1 MKRDLSALLDKEF
14 DLLIIGGG
22 ITGACIARDAT
33 LRGLSV
39 ALLEK
44 NDFASATTA
53 ASSKLIHGGLRYLQN
68 FEISLV
74 RESLRERRTWS
85 VIAPHMVYPLTFLMP
100 TSAKKRIRG
109 RIKMAIGLMAYDWLA
124 YDRNR
129 IEDPDKL
136 LPAHKHLSRDE
147 ILALEPA
154 LDASEFTG
162 AMMFYDY
169 QMYAPERLAIECI
182 ESAAERGA
190 VAANYVEVTQFIKEG
205 ERVVGVRVQD
215 HLTGAGALEVRGRVL
230 VNAAGPWADVL
241 MGLLAGGH
249 TARQLIRSK
258 GIHIIT
264 RALTQQHAV
273 AVPFDGGHFF
283 ILPWRGHSLIGT
295 TDTVFKGDPDVFHVT
310 EKDISDFLEV
320 INKGFP
326 SARLSRADVLH
337 FYGGLRPIVDT
348 GAENGDEDEGDDEAP
363 DSYNASRASEVYDHE
378 ANDGIKGVITAIGGK
393 WTTSRNLAELVVD
406 LALKKLERPE
416 IPCVT
421 ATTPTYGG
429 EVGQLAPFM
438 LEALQKYPQWPAEVI
453 DNLARNYGTRL
464 GDVLA
469 LADAE
474 PALGERICDAT
485 PDIAAQVA
493 YAVRQEMAASLDD
506 VLFRRT
512 GVGTLGSPGDAAI
525 QKVADL
531 MGAELEWDKKE
542 RAAQVRR
549 SLAHFMPS
557 SRTRAIVNP
566 HSMGDRTATNWPNML
581 SRLTAALG
589 TVDFVFTDAPMAAK
603 HLTRQALK
611 DGVDQIIAVGGDGTV
626 NEVVNGFF
634 EKGEPINPDAV
645 LAILPSGTGGDLRR
659 TLTLPDTREAQIERI
674 ARGEIRRIDLGKVT
688 YRDDA
693 TGEQVVRYFD
703 NIASFG
709 LSGLADRIVN
719 GLKYSKRLGGK
730 FAFQWGM
737 IKALASYRRQPVRLR
752 VDEAFDQVVNVTTTA
767 VCNGRY
773 FGGGMHM
780 APNALPDDG
789 LFDVII
795 VADVGPIELLTKSRS
810 IYSGNH
816 LRYNKVTALRGRKI
830 TATPVRGAGPVLLD
844 IDGEAPGRLPAT
856 FEILPRALC
865 VRC

>member
-1 MKRDLSALLDKEF
+1 MKRDLAVLTAKRF
-14 DLLIIGGG
+14 DLVVVGGG
-22 ITGACIARDAT
+22 ITGACIARDAS

-39 ALLEK
+39 ALLER
-44 NDFASATTA
+44 NDFAGATTS

-129 IEDPDKL
+129 PEDPDKS

-147 ILALEPA
+147 ILALEPGLA
-154 LDASEFTG
+154 ETEISG

-169 QMYAPERLAIECI
+169 QMYSPERLAIECI
-182 ESAAERGA
+182 EGA
-190 VAANYVEVTQFIKEG
+190 VANGAAAANYVEVTQFLKEDD
-205 ERVVGVRVQD
+205 RVTGVGAHD
-215 HLTGAGALEVRGRVL
+215 HIGGVGSFEVRGSVV

-241 MGLLAGGH
+241 MAQLAGGH
-249 TARQLIRSK
+249 QARQLIRSK
-258 GIHIIT
+258 GIHILT
-264 RALTQQHAV
+264 RALTQSHAV
-273 AVPFDGGHFF
+273 AVPFEGGHFF
-283 ILPWRGHSLIGT
+283 ILPWRGRSLIGT

-310 EKDISDFLEV
+310 EKDIGDFIEI

-326 SARLSRADVLH
+326 SARLKREDVLH

-348 GAENGDEDEGDDEAP
+348 SPENGEDEDDDEAP
-363 DSYNASRASEVYDHE
+363 DTYNASRASEVYDHE
-378 ANDGIKGVITAIGGK
+378 AQDGLKGVITAIGGK
-393 WTTSRNLAELVVD
+393 WTTSRSLAENVVD
-406 LALKKLERPE
+406 LVLKKLERPGT
-416 IPCVT
+416 PSST

-429 EVGQLAPFM
+429 DIGPLTQFM
-438 LEALQKYPQWPAEVI
+438 TESLQKYPQWPAEVI
-453 DNLARNYGTRL
+453 DNLARNYGGRL

-469 LADAE
+469 LAETDAG
-474 PALGERICDAT
+474 LCERISEAY
-485 PDIAAQVA
+485 PDIAAEVA
-493 YAVRQEMAASLDD
+493 HAVREEMALTLDD

-512 GVGTLGSPGDAAI
+512 GLGTLGSPGDEAI
-525 QKVADL
+525 GKVADL
-531 MGAELEWDKKE
+531 MAAELGWDKKTRTAQIQ
-542 RAAQVRR
+542 RAVLRFQ
-549 SLAHFMPS
+549 PS

-566 HSMGDRTATNWPNML
+566 HSMGDRTGANWPRML
-581 SRLTAALG
+581 AKLSDALG
-589 TVDFVFTDAPMAAK
+589 AVDYVFTDAPMAAK
-603 HLTRQALK
+603 HLARQALK

-626 NEVVNGFF
+626 NEIVNGFF

-645 LAILPSGTGGDLRR
+645 LAVLPSGTGGDLRR
-659 TLTLPDTREAQIERI
+659 TVMLPDTLDAQIERI
-674 ARGEIRRIDLGKVT
+674 AQGEIRRIDLGKVT

-693 TGEQVVRYFD
+693 TGEQVVRFFD

-709 LSGLADRIVN
+709 LSGLADRVVN
-719 GLKYSKRLGGK
+719 GLTYSKRLGGK

-737 IKALASYRRQPVRLR
+737 VKALASYRRQRVRLR
-752 VDEAFDQVVNVTTTA
+752 IDDAFDQIVNVTTTA

-773 FGGGMHM
+773 FGGGMRI
-780 APNALPDDG
+780 APHAQPDDG

-795 VADVGPIELLTKSRS
+795 IADVGPIELLMKSRS
-810 IYSGNH
+810 IYSGRH
-816 LRYNKVTALRGRKI
+816 LRYSKVTALRGRKV
-830 TATPVRGAGPVLLD
+830 TATPVKGAGPVLLD

-856 FEILPRALC
+856 FEILPKALC
-865 VRC
+865 LRC